1 MGGKDFVTLS
11 QIIGQ
16 EKAIDLLR
24 RAISREKMP
33 HGYLFVGIPGVG
45 KRTTAR
51 ALVRALNCREQK
63 DGDGCGRCTSCRQI
77 MGGNFPD
84 FEYIEP
90 DGQKIKIDQIR
101 ALNQALAYKPAYGR
115 FRVTLIHQAETM
127 TREGA
132 NAFLKT
138 LEEPPARN
146 ILILCV
152 AEPLDLLP
160 TILSRCQKVRFRPIP
175 SPIIAQWIDTH
186 YDVPHDS
193 AVLAGICEGS
203 LGRAQ
208 SIIETDYLE
217 MRNEALLRLSQLQGR
232 SPLESLS
239 MALEWLKNLNKKEI
253 HIRVKETMT
262 LFGLLDL
269 WKTWYRDLL
278 VLKSG
283 GRKDLL
289 IYGDLDQKLKKVHKS
304 ITIEELMRGIFL
316 LEQAQRDVLQFR
328 NADLILETTALALGN
343 VPLKDQPHR

>member
-1 MGGKDFVTLS
+1 MDGKGFVTLS
-11 QIIGQ
+11 QIVGQ
-16 EKAIDLLR
+16 EKAVDLLR
-24 RAISREKMP
+24 RAICREKMP

-51 ALVRALNCREQK
+51 ALTRALNCREQK
-63 DGDGCGRCTSCRQI
+63 DGDGCGKCRPCRQI
-77 MGGNFPD
+77 TGGNFPD

-90 DGQKIKIDQIR
+90 DGQKIKIEQIR
-101 ALNQALAYKPAYGR
+101 ALNQALAYKPAYGK
-115 FRVTLIHQAETM
+115 FRVSLIHQAETM
-127 TREGA
+127 TTEGA

-138 LEEPPARN
+138 LEEPPERN

-175 SPIIAQWIDTH
+175 SPLIAQWIDAH
-186 YDVPHDS
+186 YDVPHES
-193 AVLAGICEGS
+193 SVLAGICEGS

-208 SIIETDYLE
+208 SIIETDYLD
-217 MRNEALLRLSQLQGR
+217 MRNEALLRLSRLQGR
-232 SPLESLS
+232 SPLESLN
-239 MALEWLKNLNKKEI
+239 MILEWLKDLNKKDI
-253 HIRVKETMT
+253 HVLAKENMT

-304 ITIEELMRGIFL
+304 VTIEDLMTGIFL
-316 LEQAQRDVLQFR
+316 LERAQRDVLQFR
-328 NADLILETTALALGN
+328 NADLILETTALALGSISSQDR
-343 VPLKDQPHR
+343 PYR